1 MQLDPSNRPN
11 FLEVLNHPWMKGP
24 TATKEQVQQEFAIRK
39 QTVDNALFMEKQA
52 AMQQKNQQ
60 RGAYRAVHGKYEK
73 DIEEIIEGGTNNT
86 KFYTEVHP
94 DLVQQSI
101 MNVISK
107 NDAKVSLAPNKYKF
121 ACVMKG
127 TNKEQSGQ

>member
-11 FLEVLNHPWMKGP
+11 FLEVLNHPWMNGP
-24 TATKEQVQQEFAIRK
+24 TATKEQVQQEFQKRK
-39 QTVDNALFMEKQA
+39 QIVDNALFMERQA
-52 AMQQKNQQ
+52 ASQQKQQ
-60 RGAYRAVHGKYEK
+60 RGAYRAVHGTYEK
-73 DIEEIIEGGTNNT
+73 EIEEMIEGGTNNT

-107 NDAKVSLAPNKYKF
+107 NDAKVSLAANKYKF

-127 TNKEQSGQ
+127 TNKE